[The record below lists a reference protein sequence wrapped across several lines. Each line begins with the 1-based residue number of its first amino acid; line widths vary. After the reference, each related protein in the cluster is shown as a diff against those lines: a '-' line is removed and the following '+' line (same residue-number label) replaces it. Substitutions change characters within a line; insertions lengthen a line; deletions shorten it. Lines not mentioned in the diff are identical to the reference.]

1 MKKQITLA
9 GRTIEYTLNVSRRT
23 RRIRVSAYPGGEI
36 KVSVPNGLLLG
47 TLEDFLRKKA
57 KWILSKQDYL
67 KQFPAYVKGGNA
79 AEFKQYKTQALEL
92 AKARLEHFNQHYGF
106 TYHKVTIKN
115 HKSLWGSCS
124 KRGNLNFNYK
134 IALLKPEACDYII
147 VHELCHLKEFNHSS
161 RFWALVGETIP
172 NYKQI
177 RASLKKSG
185 MNME

>member
-1 MKKQITLA
+1 MIKQIILS

-36 KVSVPNGLLLG
+36 KVSVPYGLSIS
-47 TLEDFLRKKA
+47 TLELFLQRKASWIVA
-57 KWILSKQDYL
+57 KHDYL
-67 KQFPAYVKGGNA
+67 KQFPVHVKGGNA
-79 AEFKQYKTQALEL
+79 AEYKANKAAALEL
-92 AKARLEHFNQHYGF
+92 AKSRLTHFNQFYGL
-106 TYHKVTIKN
+106 TYNNVTIKN

-161 RFWALVGETIP
+161 RFWDLVRQTIP
-172 NYKQI
+172 DYKQI
-177 RASLKKSG
+177 RAQLKKFG